1 MNKERLKEV
10 ICEVLR
16 GRMPLSEQDKL
27 ADALGEK
34 IAEREEELRGHA
46 MWVLDKSFEGKK
58 REIYRCTNC
67 GHWQSRHAQREDKK
81 KIMYMKYCPYCGF
94 IMQESN
100 FEIEGE

>member
-1 MNKERLKEV
+1 MNKERLREV

-16 GRMPLSEQDKL
+16 GRMLVSEQEKL
-27 ADALGEK
+27 ADELCER
-34 IAEREEELRGHA
+34 IAEHEGEIRGQA
-46 MWVLDKSFEGKK
+46 MWVLDTSFEGKK

-94 IMQESN
+94 VMKGDRS
-100 FEIEGE
+100 